1 MQHIRKIMNGLRAR
15 FGEVSLKDGQDMNAV
30 MRSWERS
37 LGAYAENDLVKVV
50 QYWCDTA
57 KYPRWPE
64 VGEVL
69 DMLKEWGLKPV
80 QMTGDNRPPEV
91 SRAEGESGVWYRWLL
106 DQKSGHGLLTNSTI
120 LTEVLKRLYPDD
132 AKPFSFL
139 LTRSFM
145 HGTLPAQ
152 WEERKAA
159 FVQEY
164 ENKRELYK
172 QAIEKYGAVRVNES
186 KGEWVKW

>member
-1 MQHIRKIMNGLRAR
+1 MEHINQVIMGLTKR
-15 FGEVSLKDGQDMNAV
+15 FGAMPLKEGQDKQAV

-37 LGAYAENDLVKVV
+37 LGAYAKADLVKVV

-69 DMLKEWGLKPV
+69 DMLREWGIRPV

-91 SRAEGESGVWYRWLL
+91 SRAEGDSAVWYRGLL
-106 DQKSGHGLLTNSTI
+106 DQPSGHELLTNSFI

-132 AKPFSFL
+132 NKPFSFL
-139 LTRSFM
+139 LTRSFL
-145 HGTLPAQ
+145 HGALPAQ
-152 WEERKAA
+152 WEERRADYVRE
-159 FVQEY
+159 FDH
-164 ENKRELYK
+164 KRQLYK
-172 QAIEKYGAVRVNES
+172 QAVERFGAARVNES
-186 KGEWVKW
+186 KGAWVNW